1 MAGASTPASGGR
13 TAAGR
18 SKKGTLA
25 TGAAKEA
32 TPATASEYEASGSR
46 VRVGTIM
53 PGCPA
58 RHTASGAVRT
68 EARTT
73 RVTVLVGVTAS
84 AKRTAGGLEACASTA
99 SAGDK

>member
-46 VRVGTIM
+46 VRVGTIS
-53 PGCPA
+53 PGA
-58 RHTASGAVRT
+58 RRHTASGAVRT